1 VNLNDKAHKHH
12 GNSRSSWKEYID
24 INVNGLCKKDIVL
37 DHFKSRIE
45 YAKFAK
51 DALKSIHIV
60 DTNIDRFTDFCL
72 RVLNKK
78 GYKEYRKTTT
88 MYSIIF
94 LLELVGDDL
103 KKIAIHL
110 IEAKKITPKMEEL
123 FRPAYEIIHVFYTLF
138 YNYSNELCLEAYG
151 IDQNK
156 GHYYSTA
163 GKKWVQFKLDGESF
177 KESNWL
183 KENGAASPDIP
194 KSDISIGE
202 NYIISYS
209 CKKQNNEWKCGCIH
223 ISNLS

>member
-1 VNLNDKAHKHH
+1 M
-12 GNSRSSWKEYID
+12 GETTYKEFDNALRRIFLLILSLAD
-24 INVNGLCKKDIVL
+24 EIKKELKTGDN
-37 DHFKSRIE
+37 
-45 YAKFAK
+45 K

-78 GYKEYRKTTT
+78 GYKDYRKTTT

-156 GHYYSTA
+156 GHYYSTE
-163 GKKWVQFKLDGESF
+163 VFNSL
-177 KESNWL
+177 
-183 KENGAASPDIP
+183 
-194 KSDISIGE
+194 
-202 NYIISYS
+202 
-209 CKKQNNEWKCGCIH
+209 NNEEKEILHHLKKINVH
-223 ISNLS
+223 IFSLTELRIDLEH